1 MTTNTMGGERPR
13 NEGDVVVEWER
24 HGCGDA
30 LCMVALIDGR
40 MRAGTFRALAYGS
53 DTAVQWWARG
63 PRGGK
68 RKGGIE
74 RDIQAA
80 QSKAVAALDGRC

>member
-1 MTTNTMGGERPR
+1 MKTNTMGGVTV
-13 NEGDVVVEWER
+13 GWEP

-30 LCMVALIDGR
+30 LCTVAIVEGR
-40 MRAGTFRALAYGS
+40 MRGGTFRALAYGG
-53 DTAVQWWARG
+53 DNAVQWWARG

-68 RKGGIE
+68 MKGGIE

-80 QSKAVAALDGRC
+80 QSKAVGALDGRAS